1 MENKCYEGLKKIL
14 KAQSSDE
21 MKFIMEQYDA
31 EELKEIIVLLAD
43 KLTSFQY
50 EQGLMK
56 FAEKWRT

>member
-43 KLTSFQY
+43 KLTWFQY